1 MRIKIKAC
9 FFICAVFV
17 VSALVFH
24 QPEDSAAKQGKQGD
38 TLKERIIRVPVS
50 DMKAVTDKKPEGIFI
65 PYNEYRDLY
74 ERAKKAFF
82 SQKGEE
88 DNMMTQE
95 PFVTQ
100 AVIKGKYRKN
110 LIKFRAGFT
119 IVNNR
124 KEPVQ
129 IPLPFK
135 RVKFRR
141 MSLDKK
147 PVHLEDRNGVP
158 VILISTPGVH
168 ELFVEFDTDVR
179 FYDKKAVVDFE
190 IPKPLIGEI
199 EIESADMADIRFS
212 GLPMMASSR
221 QAAVGSR
228 QLAVGRQQSAVSSR
242 QSAVG
247 NRKSAVGSQQSAVSS
262 QQIADSWLPTAN
274 CQLPTFFFSCNRS
287 FA

>member
-221 QAAVGSR
+221 QSE
-228 QLAVGRQQSAVSSR
+228 VSSR
-242 QSAVG
+242 QSEVSS
-247 NRKSAVGSQQSAVSS
+247 RKSAVGSQQSEVGS

-274 CQLPTFFFSCNRS
+274 CQLPAAYCQLPTARDRKT
-287 FA
+287 